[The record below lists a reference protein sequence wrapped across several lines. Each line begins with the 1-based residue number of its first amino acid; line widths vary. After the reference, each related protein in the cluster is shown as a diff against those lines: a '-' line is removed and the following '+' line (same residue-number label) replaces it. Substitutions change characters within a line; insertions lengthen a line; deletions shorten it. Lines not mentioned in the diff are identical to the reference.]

1 MQSLKNIFSLLEK
14 KEKVKFY
21 KLSFLAI
28 TASILETVGIASIF
42 PLINLLTGKGETL
55 NFLTNLN
62 IKFNFIND
70 NQIVE
75 LIIII
80 FFIYLLKNIFLSFF
94 YWFENKFSYVTRFN
108 LETIVSN
115 YLNNPFS
122 FQK

>member
-94 YWFENKFSYVTRFN
+94 IGLRINF
-108 LETIVSN
+108 LMLHDLI
-115 YLNNPFS
+115 
-122 FQK
+122 